1 MCPLVVCP
9 LVVCPR
15 VSPLGP
21 HSIRRVGRQLEEAQ
35 GTKIGFP

>member
-1 MCPLVVCP
+1 MCP

-21 HSIRRVGRQLEEAQ
+21 HGIRRAGRRLEEAQ
-35 GTKIGFP
+35 GTNIGFP